1 MDVVKKTIEELGGTI
16 DIESEKGTGT
26 LFTLKIPLTLAIIRG
41 LLVRISS
48 EYFIIPLSSI
58 EECIEIEMMEADRK
72 RETSQI
78 NVRGNLIPYV
88 NLRKIFLLNDQAP
101 DIVHIVF
108 VNSENKKTGLLV
120 DEVIGEHQTVV
131 KDLGLVYKN
140 VEGISGT
147 TILGNGTVAL
157 ILDILKLV
165 RIVEIGE
172 TV

>member
-1 MDVVKKTIEELGGTI
+1 
-16 DIESEKGTGT
+16 
-26 LFTLKIPLTLAIIRG
+26 
-41 LLVRISS
+41 
-48 EYFIIPLSSI
+48 
-58 EECIEIEMMEADRK
+58 MMEADRK